1 MLLRLPPNQLLHR
14 ISLLPLQQP
23 PRSPLV
29 HLRRLCLRIQQLFR
43 QVFIRHALLRHR
55 LRPQTRRLLRHPPLS
70 SLQQVFPTLFV
81 LISHRTQ
88 YYEIDIKSSKSC
100 RIGFI
105 RFFIF
110 FNVTV
115 FFKKN
120 TDLCAFCFR
129 SIDEGKDANECIASV
144 ASLIG
149 SFAWPFYFTSGSI
162 LLSLSIFSL
171 VIHSSL
177 SLLGFKV

>member
-115 FFKKN
+115 FFKRI
-120 TDLCAFCFR
+120 LICAHFVFVALMRAKTPTNASRVLHLSLARLPGRSTSPQVRFFCLSPYFH
-129 SIDEGKDANECIASV
+129 
-144 ASLIG
+144 SL
-149 SFAWPFYFTSGSI
+149 FI
-162 LLSLSIFSL
+162 LLYLF
-171 VIHSSL
+171 
-177 SLLGFKV
+177 